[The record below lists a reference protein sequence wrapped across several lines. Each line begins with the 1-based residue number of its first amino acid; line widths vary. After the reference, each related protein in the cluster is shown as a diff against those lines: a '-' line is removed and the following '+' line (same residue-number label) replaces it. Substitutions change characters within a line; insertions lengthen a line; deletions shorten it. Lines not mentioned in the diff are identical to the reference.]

1 MSASISVILPIRGD
15 GAYLGTALASLGRQ
29 ATLVDELIVID
40 DGMTEAAKAALDG
53 HQHCVGQVRVIEGA
67 QAGPAAARNRGL
79 AVATGDLVGFLD
91 DDDAWPDNKLLLQMP
106 FLASHPDTEVV
117 GGRIRWFSAWDAAAH
132 APAMTDDVQDVVHV
146 NLGAYLM
153 RNSVFNTIG
162 VFDESHVFAEDVDF
176 ILRLTDREVP
186 FSILDTVTLYYRR
199 HSASMTAAQ
208 SPREQADFR
217 RALFRSLGRNRGKR
231 SEGLRSLSARLV
243 PAGDSAHG
251 H

>member
-1 MSASISVILPIRGD
+1 
-15 GAYLGTALASLGRQ
+15 
-29 ATLVDELIVID
+29 
-40 DGMTEAAKAALDG
+40 
-53 HQHCVGQVRVIEGA
+53 
-67 QAGPAAARNRGL
+67 
-79 AVATGDLVGFLD
+79 
-91 DDDAWPDNKLLLQMP
+91 
-106 FLASHPDTEVV
+106 
-117 GGRIRWFSAWDAAAH
+117 
-132 APAMTDDVQDVVHV
+132 
-146 NLGAYLM
+146 M
-153 RNSVFNTIG
+153 RHSVFNTIG

-243 PAGDSAHG
+243 PVGESAHG